1 MDLTASSAVNL
12 AIINAS
18 LRLVVISTEVRSIRR
33 TYSGARAT
41 PRGTLITNLMCFM
54 EFLSFRRKTGGDI
67 ICLPFL
73 TVAGLRGFGVNLSVQ
88 DLLAVDIHLDLLRLG
103 FSLLSEFDL
112 QYSLFIVG
120 AYLPRIYRTRKLE
133 C

>member
-18 LRLVVISTEVRSIRR
+18 LRLVVISMEVRSIRR

-41 PRGTLITNLMCFM
+41 PRGTLITNLMFLM
-54 EFLSFRRKTGGDI
+54 EFLSFRRKQEDI

-103 FSLLSEFDL
+103 FSLLGEFDL